1 MNPELKFETALKAC
15 YGQNEKIN
23 SNKEILLFQNGQWQN
38 VDQSYKNLQALF
50 EQTIQEI
57 VSLDSSQIN
66 TPFLAVWIRDF
77 NAAKTTKDLQNKK
90 ITTIKASDTHIQF
103 SSVKGF
109 EWLSNFYPTLIYD
122 AENQFIYPHVE
133 AAYVAFKAKMAGKSP
148 EEVREFAITMDPKLV
163 KRLGSHLWRWETPED
178 GKKVIQE
185 MRRLVALKVSQNP
198 LIKTWLTPSV
208 DRLLTFEE
216 FTSDTFWGS
225 GYGAK
230 INDMQSNHL
239 GRIFNEI
246 SNELESNSNVQN
258 FTNSALK
265 AKSKKSKNY

>member
-1 MNPELKFETALKAC
+1 MNPELRFETALKAC

-23 SNKEILLFQNGQWQN
+23 SNEKILLVQNGQWQS
-38 VDQSYKNLQALF
+38 VDQSYKYIQALF

-57 VSLDSSQIN
+57 VLLDSSQIN

-77 NAAKTTKDLQNKK
+77 NATKTTKDLQNKK

-148 EEVREFAITMDPKLV
+148 EEVREFAITIDPKLV
-163 KRLGSHLWRWETPED
+163 KQLGSHLWRWETPED

-198 LIKTWLTPSV
+198 LIKTWLTPSA
-208 DRLLTFEE
+208 DRSLTFEE

-225 GYGAK
+225 GYGTK
-230 INDMQSNHL
+230 IDDMQSNHL

-246 SNELESNSNVQN
+246 SNELKSNSNVQN

-265 AKSKKSKNY
+265 AKSKKSRNY